1 MNNLYTENESYQLEN
16 MNRESMGPG
25 LYMLDVSKKL
35 NQVVYPWAPTVRLQ
49 KMGASINQ
57 NMSLIDTESDLYNII
72 NVNSNDPNKKYIPDP
87 DKKIDYLDL
96 KDGFFQTE
104 NSLLTNPPSELRG
117 IAKNRFYNLF
127 KDPQKTAIP
136 SEKFFPDNGQN
147 IPFRRTGLDTYANI
161 LDDYKPCPFNK
172 SMYDNF

>member
-1 MNNLYTENESYQLEN
+1 MNCLYLENESQQLES
-16 MNRESMGPG
+16 MNKESMGPG

-57 NMSLIDTESDLYNII
+57 NMSLIDTESDLYNIVR
-72 NVNSNDPNKKYIPDP
+72 VNTRDPTKKYIPDP

-96 KDGFFQTE
+96 KDGFFHEEST
-104 NSLLTNPPSELRG
+104 LLTNPPSELRG
-117 IAKNRFYNLF
+117 VAKNRFYNLF
-127 KDPQKTAIP
+127 KDPQKTAIEP
-136 SEKFFPDNGQN
+136 VKIGRIGE
-147 IPFRRTGLDTYANI
+147 DTYSSI
-161 LDDYKPCPFNK
+161 LDDYKSCPFNK